1 MVCWVPLVC
10 AVDVFS
16 MGLPPLDLNGF
27 TNLSVVRSKLSEG
40 TIDVLV
46 VIVVAVV
53 VAVVL
58 LVDVCVSAVVKMVVD
73 LVVVDVVV
81 VVVFV
86 VVVVVVVLVMSLVVV
101 DSEMKMGLN
110 GLGLLLN
117 LLLLLPP
124 SALSGIRLLTLE

>member
-1 MVCWVPLVC
+1 
-10 AVDVFS
+10 

-46 VIVVAVV
+46 VIFVAVV

-58 LVDVCVSAVVKMVVD
+58 LVDVGGSAVVKMVVD
-73 LVVVDVVV
+73 LVVVDVFVV
-81 VVVFV
+81 VVVDVLV
-86 VVVVVVVLVMSLVVV
+86 VVVVVVVVMSFVVV
-101 DSEMKMGLN
+101 DSEMKMGLK